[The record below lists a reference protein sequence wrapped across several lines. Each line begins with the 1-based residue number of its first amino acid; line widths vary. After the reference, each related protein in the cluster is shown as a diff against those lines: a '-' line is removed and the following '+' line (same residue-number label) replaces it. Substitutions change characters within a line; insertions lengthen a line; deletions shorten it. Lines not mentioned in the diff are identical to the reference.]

1 MIDVHQI
8 VAKGTEEEGLVEIK
22 SLDFVADEMLVFNL
36 VEMDDGTVIDG
47 KFSVPK
53 WVQFLDLKG
62 KPIDWSEIVEEASFN
77 WKNQEY
83 IVKDIEDPEV
93 EEELGQMI
101 MRIPLFDNLDRN

>member
-22 SLDFVADEMLVFNL
+22 SLDFVADEMLIFNL

-53 WVQFLDLKG
+53 WVKFLDGKG
-62 KPIDWSEIVEEASFN
+62 KPIDWTEIVEAASFKWN
-77 WKNQEY
+77 NQKY
-83 IVKDIEDPEV
+83 IVRDITDPKV

-101 MRIPLFDNLDRN
+101 MRIPLFSDTSIN

>member
-8 VAKGTEEEGLVEIK
+8 VAKGTEEEGLVEIQT
-22 SLDFVADEMLVFNL
+22 LDFVSDDMLVFNL
-36 VEMDDGTVIDG
+36 KELEDGTVIDG

-101 MRIPLFDNLDRN
+101 MRIPLFSDTSIN